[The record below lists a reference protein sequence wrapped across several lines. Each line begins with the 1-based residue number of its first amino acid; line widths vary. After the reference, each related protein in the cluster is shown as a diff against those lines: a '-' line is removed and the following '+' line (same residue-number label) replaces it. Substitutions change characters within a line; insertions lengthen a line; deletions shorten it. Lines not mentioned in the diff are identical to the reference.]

1 MSDGNPVN
9 GKDGVGCRFGHG
21 GKGGRGAR
29 AELAE
34 DRTVSDGGN
43 GGRGFPGETIIVEL
57 ENLSVGDLF
66 EVSVGNGGGGG
77 LGGSGFV
84 VGDNGGKGI
93 DGSVIFV
100 PILCSG
106 ENI

>member
-1 MSDGNPVN
+1 M
-9 GKDGVGCRFGHG
+9 
-21 GKGGRGAR
+21 
-29 AELAE
+29 
-34 DRTVSDGGN
+34 
-43 GGRGFPGETIIVEL
+43 EL
-57 ENLSVGDLF
+57 ENLSVGYLF

-77 LGGSGFV
+77 RGGSGFV

-100 PILCSG
+100 PIFYSG